1 MAETLSL
8 GLLAT
13 LSRKTWYILRHWPV
27 IPLLIAFTLLVV
39 GIFAPLLAPHDPIRP
54 DFDRVLKPPAW
65 YAEGE
70 QDMPLGSDQLGRDIL
85 SRMLYGAR
93 ITLWVAGFSLV
104 SGMVVGVALG
114 LVAGYYGG
122 LLDEVIMRVVDVW
135 YGLPYILIALVA
147 VIVLGQKFYILL
159 LLLALISWSA
169 FVRIVRAEALR
180 LKTLDYVALA
190 RVAGASTPRILI
202 RHILP
207 GTFNLIMV
215 VASLRVGQLILTEA
229 TLSFLGVGIAPP
241 NPAWGAMIA
250 NGREYL
256 ATAWWVSTMP
266 GLCLFT
272 VVMGLNFLG
281 DWLRDRF
288 DPRLRQL

>member
-1 MAETLSL
+1 MAEALSP

-13 LSRKTWYILRHWPV
+13 LPRKTWYVLRRWPV
-27 IPLLIAFTLLVV
+27 IPLLIALTLLVV

-70 QDMPLGSDQLGRDIL
+70 RDMPLGSDQLGRDVL
-85 SRMLYGAR
+85 SRMIHGAR
-93 ITLWVAGFSLV
+93 ITLWVVGFSLV
-104 SGMVVGVALG
+104 SGMVIGVGLG

-147 VIVLGQKFYILL
+147 VIVLGQKFSILL

-190 RVAGASTPRILI
+190 HVAGASTPPYPDPT
-202 RHILP
+202 HPP
-207 GTFNLIMV
+207 GHLQPDHGRRQP
-215 VASLRVGQLILTEA
+215 ASGA
-229 TLSFLGVGIAPP
+229 THP
-241 NPAWGAMIA
+241 
-250 NGREYL
+250 
-256 ATAWWVSTMP
+256 
-266 GLCLFT
+266 
-272 VVMGLNFLG
+272 
-281 DWLRDRF
+281 D
-288 DPRLRQL
+288 